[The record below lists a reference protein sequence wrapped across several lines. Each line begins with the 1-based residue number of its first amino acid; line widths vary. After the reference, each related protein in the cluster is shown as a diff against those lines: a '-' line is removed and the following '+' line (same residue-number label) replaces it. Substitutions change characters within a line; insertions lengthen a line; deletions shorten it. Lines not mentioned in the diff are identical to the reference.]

1 MKYVVAP
8 EIFEQF
14 PGYTRGVVVARDV
27 SNGDS
32 PPELLALLRD
42 AEDSVRQRLGDTNI
56 AEHPRIAAWREA
68 YRWFGARPSN
78 FRSSI
83 EAMARRVVRG
93 DELPSI
99 NRLVDIGNIVSMRHI
114 VSAGCHAIDVA
125 TGNFELRPATGD
137 ERFVPLGGSEPETP
151 LPGEIVL
158 VEGNIV
164 LTRRWTWRQG
174 THTLTEAGSTAVEFN
189 VDGLPPVTRDE
200 IAGACDEAE
209 ELIARFCGG
218 RTEVQFLTMDNPSIT
233 IA

>member
-1 MKYVVAP
+1 MNYTVAS
-8 EIFEQF
+8 EIFDQF
-14 PGYTRGVVVARDV
+14 PGYTRGVVVAQDV
-27 SNGDS
+27 SNGES

-42 AEDSVRQRLGDTNI
+42 AEGSVRQRLGGSNI
-56 AEHPRIAAWREA
+56 AEHLRVAAWREA
-68 YRWFGARPSN
+68 YRWFGARPSD

-99 NRLVDIGNIVSMRHI
+99 NRLVDIGNVVSLRHI

-125 TGNFELRPATGD
+125 TGDFELRPATGD
-137 ERFVPLGGSEPETP
+137 ERFVPLGGTATESP

-158 VEGNIV
+158 VEGNVV

-174 THTLTEAGSTAVEFN
+174 THTLTEAGATAVEFN
-189 VDGLPPVTRDE
+189 IDGLPPATRDE
-200 IAGACDEAE
+200 IADACGEAV
-209 ELIARFCGG
+209 ELIDRFCGG